1 MTEVWYKTWPDGY
14 PAIARVGVVEG
25 PDGTVE
31 LESAPGA
38 GPAALT
44 FHTQGLGG
52 VRLDALMARGR
63 VEASD
68 GLVRFVPRRV
78 VGFLGRE
85 PDTRP
90 SFLSIFPL
98 SQFPRAG
105 AFRETLRIE
114 LTRRG
119 EAPPKL
125 RVPR

>member
-1 MTEVWYKTWPDGY
+1 V
-14 PAIARVGVVEG
+14 AEG

-31 LESAPGA
+31 LAAAPGS

-63 VEASD
+63 VEAA
-68 GLVRFVPRRV
+68 GGTWRFVPRRV

-85 PDTRP
+85 AGVRP
-90 SFLSIFPL
+90 SFGSIFPL
-98 SQFPRAG
+98 SQLPRAG
-105 AFRETLRIE
+105 ALRQVLRAE
-114 LTRRG
+114 LVRRG
-119 EAPPKL
+119 EALPKL